1 MRGRSSDRD
10 RLSTDRDDQ
19 NTTDD
24 LSEERR
30 EEPTV
35 MMIDSIIGDD

>member
-1 MRGRSSDRD
+1 MKVTSRDHDRSS
-10 RLSTDRDDQ
+10 SDRDDQ
-19 NTTDD
+19 NVDAG

-35 MMIDSIIGDD
+35 MVIDSKISDD